1 MGYIMIEYSILKLF
15 IDDATLYDKYF
26 AALKLDFIRENYPV
40 LYRCFKCLP
49 ATSLE
54 GLEANY
60 LANYPVLKDGD
71 RQVIRTLLE
80 NVKQIETDSAS
91 IITYLESHLTRV
103 WSSEVGITALEVAEG
118 RKSLEDLQTILDKK
132 ESIQVEENDIEFVT
146 TDIELL
152 ITEEEVIG
160 GLHWRLKCLNQSL
173 GCLRKGNFGHIFA
186 RVETGKTAMWV
197 SETTH
202 MATQVTN
209 PILIFF
215 NEEGGRD
222 VIFRMYNA
230 VTGMTYMEIA
240 NNPKKAKAI
249 WDEKIGDKI
258 KFIDQPAQVERKSI
272 ERIIEKV
279 NPDLIVVDN
288 MDKVK
293 GFAGDREDMRLHEI
307 YKWGR
312 EIAKTQCPFISV
324 GQADA
329 TGHNSM
335 YLDESQMANSKTGK
349 PSELDFII
357 GIGRIEKVGYEEV
370 RYISI
375 PKNKLRGDANTI
387 EGYRHMKGKE
397 VLLRPMLSIYEDM

>member
-1 MGYIMIEYSILKLF
+1 MIEYQILKVF
-15 IDDATLYDKYF
+15 VSDNEVYDKYNSS
-26 AALKLDFIRENYPV
+26 LKLDFIRENYPV

-60 LANYPVLKDGD
+60 LANYPVLKSGD
-71 RQVIRTLLE
+71 RETVHTVIE
-80 NVKQIETDSAS
+80 S
-91 IITYLESHLTRV
+91 IKNTEVDNEAIIGYLEAHLTRV

-118 RKSLEDLQTILDKK
+118 RKSLDELQAVLDKK
-132 ESIQVEENDIEFVT
+132 ETIKVDDNDVEFVT

-152 ITEEEVIG
+152 MEQEVEIP
-160 GLHWRLKCLNQSL
+160 GLKWRLKCLNQSL
-173 GCLRKGNFGHIFA
+173 GVLRKGNFGHIFA

-197 SETTH
+197 SESTF
-202 MATQVTN
+202 MAEQVTN

-222 VIFRMYNA
+222 VVFRMYNA
-230 VTGMTYMEIA
+230 VTGMTYSEISA
-240 NNPKKAKAI
+240 NPKRAKAI
-249 WDEKIGDKI
+249 WEQKIGDKI

-272 ERIIEKV
+272 EKYIEKI
-279 NPDLIVVDN
+279 NPDLIIIDN

-312 EIAKTQCPFISV
+312 EIAKTQCPVISV

-357 GIGRIEKVGYEEV
+357 GIGRVDKVGYEDV

-375 PKNKLRGDANTI
+375 PKNKLRGDANSI
-387 EGYRHMKGKE
+387 DGMRHIRGKE
-397 VLLRPMLSIYEDM
+397 VLLRPMLSIYEDI

>member
-1 MGYIMIEYSILKLF
+1 MIEYAILKLF
-15 IDDATLYDKYF
+15 IQDNELFTKFYNS
-26 AALKLDFIRENYPV
+26 LKLDFIRENYPV

-49 ATSLE
+49 ADSIE
-54 GLEANY
+54 SLEANY
-60 LANYPVLKDGD
+60 LANYPVLKQGD
-71 RQVIRTLLE
+71 REVIRTLLD
-80 NVKQIETDSAS
+80 NVQNTEVDEVA
-91 IITYLESHLTRV
+91 IINYLEAHLTRV

-118 RKSLEDLQTILDKK
+118 RKSIEDLQVILDKK
-132 ESIQVEENDIEFVT
+132 ETIKVEENDVEFVT

-152 ITEEEVIG
+152 INEEEVSG
-160 GLHWRLKCLNQSL
+160 GLKWRLKCLNQSL

-197 SETTH
+197 SESTY
-202 MATQVTN
+202 MAEQVTN

-230 VTGMTYMEIA
+230 VTGLTYMEIA

-249 WDEKIGDKI
+249 WEQKIGDKI

-272 ERIIEKV
+272 EKIIEKV
-279 NPDLIVVDN
+279 NPDLIICDN

-312 EIAKTQCPFISV
+312 EIAKQQCPFISV

-357 GIGRIEKVGYEEV
+357 GIGRLDKVGYEDV

-375 PKNKLRGDANTI
+375 PKNKLRGSSETVEAF
-387 EGYRHMKGKE
+387 RHMKGRE
-397 VLLRPMLSIYEDM
+397 VLLRPQLSIYEDL